1 MNELRQHAPPLLLVV
16 AGMLLASAYLWASA
30 EIRNVAL
37 VLGLICTGAGVFI
50 YVRAE
55 QVAEM
60 TDAADG
66 GTHRA
71 WIGHIFI
78 VGGSVFGI
86 VNAYGVV
93 TGTREK
99 PIEGFLVAVVFAL
112 IGVAMVLMRRG
123 EPPRL

>member
-1 MNELRQHAPPLLLVV
+1 MGAFRQQAPPALLVC
-16 AGMLLASAYLWASA
+16 GGSLLASAYLWASP

-37 VLGLICTGAGVFI
+37 ILGLICAAAGVFI

-71 WIGHIFI
+71 WIGHIFVAGAI
-78 VGGSVFGI
+78 IFAI
-86 VNAYGVV
+86 MNLYG
-93 TGTREK
+93 TLQGTREK
-99 PIEGFLVAVVFAL
+99 PAEGFLVATVCL
-112 IGVAMVLMRRG
+112 MIGLAMVLMRRG
-123 EPPRL
+123 KPPEL

>member
-1 MNELRQHAPPLLLVV
+1 MTELRQHAPPVLLVV
-16 AGMLLASAYLWASA
+16 AGLLLASAYLWASA

-37 VLGLICTGAGVFI
+37 VLGLICTCAGVFI
-50 YVRAE
+50 YMRAE

-78 VGGSVFGI
+78 IGGIVFGI
-86 VNAYGVV
+86 INVYGSF

-99 PIEGFLVAVVFAL
+99 PVEGFLVAVVFSL
-112 IGVAMVLMRRG
+112 IGLAMVLMRRG